1 MLVRRLADSYNQGV
15 AFPQDFATI
24 PTTLR
29 WLTFERQCIPEEAFM
44 YVETEI
50 LFPPRIIPQLRD
62 AAGVE
67 FRKLVEHV
75 SSLSEGHPESL
86 AFTLMMVR
94 LNGCLECETDSFRAM
109 RGCALCAL
117 QTLRRFRTNEK
128 ELIRLYKAALKDIQA
143 HPATASAAA
152 PVATPVATPA
162 APQSQPARAG
172 RRSTPQPA

>member
-1 MLVRRLADSYNQGV
+1 
-15 AFPQDFATI
+15 
-24 PTTLR
+24 
-29 WLTFERQCIPEEAFM
+29 M

-62 AAGVE
+62 AAGPE
-67 FRKLVEHV
+67 FRKLVDHV
-75 SSLSEGHPESL
+75 ASLDEGHPESL

-128 ELIRLYKAALKDIQA
+128 ELIRLHKAALKDIST
-143 HPATASAAA
+143 HPATATVVA
-152 PVATPVATPA
+152 PVSTQPQAQ
-162 APQSQPARAG
+162 APRANRTS
-172 RRSTPQPA
+172 RRSAPLPA